1 MRGVAS
7 NTLKSPFVIKLF
19 MSKCNFYYWP
29 HYQAFQSFE
38 FLKYFDSLKEACIY
52 YVINFCSIPPPRM
65 IKIIIALTPQG
76 LVMIMGQHKLNN
88 SYATCSSLQEK
99 FLLKKLTI
107 SYAEI
112 FMYYVIIL
120 VLPPPPP

>member
-38 FLKYFDSLKEACIY
+38 FLKHFDSLKEACIY
-52 YVINFCSIPPPRM
+52 YVINFCPILPHLSDSMLSIVSWSRN
-65 IKIIIALTPQG
+65 AVYT
-76 LVMIMGQHKLNN
+76 LVLGGG
-88 SYATCSSLQEK
+88 EK
-99 FLLKKLTI
+99 F
-107 SYAEI
+107 ER
-112 FMYYVIIL
+112 
-120 VLPPPPP
+120 

>member
-38 FLKYFDSLKEACIY
+38 FLKHFDSLKEACIY
-52 YVINFCSIPPPRM
+52 YVINFCSIPPPLHNQDNHCPDPSGVGYDYG
-65 IKIIIALTPQG
+65 A
-76 LVMIMGQHKLNN
+76 
-88 SYATCSSLQEK
+88 A
-99 FLLKKLTI
+99 
-107 SYAEI
+107 
-112 FMYYVIIL
+112 
-120 VLPPPPP
+120 